1 MKKLFLLLILVG
13 MFFTAC
19 ESNGGIEEENG
30 GGTPFIPEIKI
41 SPTTLTYSCNGGEQ
55 MVNITANFEYEIAE
69 QSSWITIEQTD
80 KGLVVIVDANKN
92 TTERS
97 AFVSVSNSKYDINKS
112 IEVRQEGFV
121 PKIELAEQSIEV
133 EFEPAEYSVDV
144 TSPYSWKA
152 ASDNDWIVIETKTGI
167 AGTETLKFSVARNE
181 EEEIRKGTITLKN
194 SDYNLVAELYV
205 IQKAF
210 VPSIIVDPETISF
223 TTEGGTQNIAVTA
236 NFEYEISI
244 SADWVSY
251 KKTEKGLTIIVPNN
265 KEVEERSAVVTIS
278 SEKYKISKTI
288 KVAQGA
294 FVPEITIDTEIVE
307 FAAKSDA
314 KDVAITANFE
324 YEVSTS
330 ASWVTY
336 SKKQN
341 GITVSVPNYGK
352 IEERTANIT
361 ISSGMYNISK
371 TIKIR
376 QKGLTEEEYAE
387 QMLVYTSSDGMVVTP
402 NNYFFGANIVSN
414 TYKNGQGV
422 ILFDAPITYIGEY
435 AFSRCYSLTS
445 VTIPDRVT
453 EIGWHAFYKCTSLTS
468 VTIGKNVTLIEQ
480 DAFHGC
486 ESLKEVYCKPTTP
499 PAGRPY
505 MFYYNASG
513 RKIYVPP
520 ASVDAYKS
528 AAYWDDYSSDIVGYD
543 F

>member
-210 VPSIIVDPETISF
+210 VPSIIVEPETISF
-223 TTEGGTQNIAVTA
+223 TTEGGTQNITVTA

-307 FAAKSDA
+307 FATFKTL
-314 KDVAITANFE
+314 KILTN
-324 YEVSTS
+324 
-330 ASWVTY
+330 
-336 SKKQN
+336 
-341 GITVSVPNYGK
+341 TVN
-352 IEERTANIT
+352 
-361 ISSGMYNISK
+361 SS
-371 TIKIR
+371 
-376 QKGLTEEEYAE
+376 
-387 QMLVYTSSDGMVVTP
+387 
-402 NNYFFGANIVSN
+402 
-414 TYKNGQGV
+414 
-422 ILFDAPITYIGEY
+422 ILYI
-435 AFSRCYSLTS
+435 
-445 VTIPDRVT
+445 
-453 EIGWHAFYKCTSLTS
+453 
-468 VTIGKNVTLIEQ
+468 
-480 DAFHGC
+480 
-486 ESLKEVYCKPTTP
+486 
-499 PAGRPY
+499 AG
-505 MFYYNASG
+505 
-513 RKIYVPP
+513 
-520 ASVDAYKS
+520 
-528 AAYWDDYSSDIVGYD
+528 
-543 F
+543 